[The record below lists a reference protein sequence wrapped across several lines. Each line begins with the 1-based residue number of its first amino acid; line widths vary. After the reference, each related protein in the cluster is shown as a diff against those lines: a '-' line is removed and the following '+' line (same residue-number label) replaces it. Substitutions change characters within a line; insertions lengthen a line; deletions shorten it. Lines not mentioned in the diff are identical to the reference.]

1 MPARTL
7 LPARCPRASQLS
19 LLLLLLILTFT
30 LPPTAH
36 AQGLEV
42 SGAWAHVTGDF
53 GTDGFD
59 VGAAWGFTKRFY
71 IAGNYESTW
80 DDTNLGNFAFTNI
93 RAIAVHSHLQSALFG
108 PRYFFSTDW
117 TTKHRLNPF
126 AEAQFGVSHLN
137 QKVTQAASGTISAS
151 DSGFS
156 YMLGGGLDYRL
167 TSHFSA
173 RGNLDFLRTHLA
185 NE

>member
-1 MPARTL
+1 
-7 LPARCPRASQLS
+7 
-19 LLLLLLILTFT
+19 
-30 LPPTAH
+30 
-36 AQGLEV
+36 
-42 SGAWAHVTGDF
+42 D
-53 GTDGFD
+53 
-59 VGAAWGFTKRFY
+59 AWGLSKRFY
-71 IAGNYESTW
+71 IGGNYESTW

-93 RAIAVHSHLQSALFG
+93 GAIAVHSHLQSALFG

-185 NE
+185 NEGQSRLRLLLGVSYSFGSR